1 LQSKYASVCLFLTLN
16 IIFIVFAGFIQPKS
30 FDLAR
35 SEVLNSIFLPPSLLI
50 CLPYIPCCS
59 TQFTALDTISFPS
72 AVFLTIF
79 ILLNLLMAFS
89 STISQDLNYTNWGSW
104 VEYDIKSG
112 QLVQFRPRI
121 EPVVMPDWKV
131 GEVIF
136 WFWCLYIN
144 FLLDMASQ

>member
-1 LQSKYASVCLFLTLN
+1 LQSMLPFASFW
-16 IIFIVFAGFIQPKS
+16 
-30 FDLAR
+30 R
-35 SEVLNSIFLPPSLLI
+35 SLLYCFCRFDPTQI
-50 CLPYIPCCS
+50 LWFGKVRGPKLYLPASLSSYMS
-59 TQFTALDTISFPS
+59 LLLSFRS
-72 AVFLTIF
+72 LSNNIH

-89 STISQDLNYTNWGSW
+89 SIVSQDLNYTNWGSW